1 MGKIFS
7 ILKCKCPNCDT
18 GDMFNHKGNI
28 FLFKIPEM
36 NKRCE
41 QCDFK
46 FEKETGFFF
55 GAMFVSYALGAAE
68 MIASLVL
75 FWNIVDLSPLM
86 VFSIIVVIAVLLST
100 FNFRLSRSIW
110 THIFYK
116 N

>member
-1 MGKIFS
+1 MGKLFS
-7 ILKCKCPNCDT
+7 ILKCKCPNCNK
-18 GDMFNHKGNI
+18 GDMFSNNGNI
-28 FLFKIPEM
+28 FLFKMPEM

-41 QCDFK
+41 NCNFK

-75 FWNIVDLSPLM
+75 FWYLVDLSPLI
-86 VFSIIVVIAVLLST
+86 VFSIITIIAVLSST

-110 THIFYK
+110 THIFHK